1 MRKTILALVLISI
14 AFAACKKVNKVS
26 AFEHLTTGHW
36 KITETY
42 LAKNDTLLIDYY
54 VAQMQDCAKD
64 NSYTFNTDYSIT
76 SDEGATKC
84 DTSAAQ
90 ITTDGTWA
98 LADND
103 KTFSIKNSKILPLSG
118 DVNMGIVSVDDSYL
132 KLTKDTTIVYPGFG
146 SVSGTVHVTF
156 KKQ

>member
-1 MRKTILALVLISI
+1 MKKIILAVSVLTI
-14 AFAACKKVNKVS
+14 AFAACKKDKTVS
-26 AFEHLTTGHW
+26 AFDHLTTGTW
-36 KITETY
+36 KVSETY
-42 LAKNDTLLIDYY
+42 LAKDTTVLIDYY

-64 NSYTFNTDYSIT
+64 NSYTFNADYSIT

-84 DTSAAQ
+84 DTSVAQ
-90 ITTDGTWA
+90 KTTDGTWA

-118 DVNMGIVSVDDSYL
+118 DVNMSIVSLDDTYL

-146 SVSGTVHVTF
+146 SISGTVHVTF